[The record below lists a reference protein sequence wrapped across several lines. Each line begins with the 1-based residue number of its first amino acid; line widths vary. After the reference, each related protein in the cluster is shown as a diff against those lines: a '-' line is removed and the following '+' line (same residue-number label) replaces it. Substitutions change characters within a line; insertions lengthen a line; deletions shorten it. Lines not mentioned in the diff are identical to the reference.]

1 MKNKTG
7 GETMQFLVIAYDGTD
22 DKAMER
28 RMAAREAHLAGIVK
42 MKEEGKAIYGV
53 AILNERE
60 QMIGSVLVVD
70 YPTRADMDAWLKT
83 EPYVVGDVWRK
94 IEVLPARVPPM
105 FVK

>member
-1 MKNKTG
+1 
-7 GETMQFLVIAYDGTD
+7 MQFLIIAYDGSD

-53 AILNERE
+53 AILNDRE

-70 YPTRADMDAWLKT
+70 YPTRADLDAWLKT
-83 EPYVVGDVWRK
+83 EPYVAGDVWRK

>member
-1 MKNKTG
+1 
-7 GETMQFLVIAYDGTD
+7 MQFLVMAYDGTD
-22 DKAMER
+22 DKAPER
-28 RMAAREAHLAGIVK
+28 RMSVREAHLAGIVK

-53 AILNERE
+53 AILNDRE

-70 YPTRADMDAWLKT
+70 YPTRADVDAWLKT

-94 IEVLPARVPPM
+94 IEVLPAKVPPM

>member
-1 MKNKTG
+1 
-7 GETMQFLVIAYDGTD
+7 MQFLIIAYDGSD

-70 YPTRADMDAWLKT
+70 YPTRADLDAWLKT
-83 EPYVVGDVWRK
+83 EPYVAGDVWRK

>member
-1 MKNKTG
+1 
-7 GETMQFLVIAYDGTD
+7 
-22 DKAMER
+22 
-28 RMAAREAHLAGIVK
+28 MAAREAHLAGIVK

-53 AILNERE
+53 AILNDRE
-60 QMIGSVLVVD
+60 QMIGSALVVD
-70 YPTRADMDAWLKT
+70 FPTRAAVDAWLKS